1 MVILGR
7 KKYKQLLETITKL
20 NNRIGSLQQSIADI
34 KANTDEKIKSI
45 KDKLNEV
52 SATLE
57 NNIEDITNRKTA
69 EQIYEEYFFGEGKK
83 DE

>member
-20 NNRIGSLQQSIADI
+20 NNRIGSLQQSIADS

-52 SATLE
+52 STTLE
-57 NNIEDITNRKTA
+57 NNIEDITNRKTV

>member
-7 KKYKQLLETITKL
+7 KKYKQLLETISKL
-20 NNRIGSLQQSIADI
+20 NNRIGSLQQNIADS

-52 SATLE
+52 STTLE

>member
-20 NNRIGSLQQSIADI
+20 NNRIGSLQQSIADS

-45 KDKLNEV
+45 KEKLNEV
-52 SATLE
+52 STTLE
-57 NNIEDITNRKTA
+57 NNIEYITNRKTA

>member
-20 NNRIGSLQQSIADI
+20 NNRIGSLQQSIADS

-45 KDKLNEV
+45 KDKL
-52 SATLE
+52 
-57 NNIEDITNRKTA
+57 
-69 EQIYEEYFFGEGKK
+69 
-83 DE
+83 